1 VTTEQLG
8 ACGLGKD
15 PVAYRVQSGR
25 LHLVFQSVYSVG
37 CGELPPLGLELAA
50 LLACGTGTFVSHLSA
65 AFLWG
70 MRKTPPPEVEVSV
83 VGRNCWSRKGIRVHR
98 VNAIDKRDVRQ
109 HEGLWVS
116 SPARALLE
124 VAAVLP
130 ADELAEAVGEGIA
143 GRLVNRTVLEA
154 VLARYRGLRG
164 SARLAAVIGDESA
177 MAITRSQAERA
188 FLKLIRDARLPLP
201 EVNARLGPYRPDFL
215 WPEQRLIVE
224 LDSYTFHAGPD
235 RFQHDREKDLYY
247 RDAGFDAL
255 RFTRWHVV
263 HEPPMVLVRLA
274 QALVQRRAA

>member
-1 VTTEQLG
+1 
-8 ACGLGKD
+8 
-15 PVAYRVQSGR
+15 
-25 LHLVFQSVYSVG
+25 
-37 CGELPPLGLELAA
+37 
-50 LLACGTGTFVSHLSA
+50 
-65 AFLWG
+65 
-70 MRKTPPPEVEVSV
+70 
-83 VGRNCWSRKGIRVHR
+83 
-98 VNAIDKRDVRQ
+98 
-109 HEGLWVS
+109 
-116 SPARALLE
+116 LE

-235 RFQHDREKDLYY
+235 RFSTTAKRICITAMPGST
-247 RDAGFDAL
+247 RCASPAGTWCTSPRWSWSGWL
-255 RFTRWHVV
+255 RRSCSGAPHRLT
-263 HEPPMVLVRLA
+263 PPR
-274 QALVQRRAA
+274 